1 MAKKTTKTATPTPAV
16 TGRFAKL
23 DREWTVA
30 FPSDVTLSVG
40 SVVNVVTAEGK
51 PKQVKISSA
60 PFVVF
65 NVTTQAI
72 STEMFYMFD
81 RIAKASK

>member
-1 MAKKTTKTATPTPAV
+1 MAKKTTKTATPV
-16 TGRFAKL
+16 VNGRFAKL

-30 FPSDVTLSVG
+30 FPSDVSLSVG
-40 SVVNVVTAEGK
+40 SVVGVVTAEGVE
-51 PKQVKISSA
+51 KQVKISSA

-72 STEMFYMFD
+72 SAEMFYMFD
-81 RIAKASK
+81 RIAKAKK

>member
-1 MAKKTTKTATPTPAV
+1 MAKKTTKTATPTPV
-16 TGRFAKL
+16 VNGRFAKL

-40 SVVNVVTAEGK
+40 SVVGVVTAEGVA
-51 PKQVKISSA
+51 KQVKISSA

-72 STEMFYMFD
+72 SAEMFYTFD